1 MFCWYISIIKYIYN
15 IIYKIID
22 NGIVVGWGRS
32 YYGSLGV
39 R

>member
-1 MFCWYISIIKYIYN
+1 MFCWYISIIKYIILY
-15 IIYKIID
+15 ILKLD